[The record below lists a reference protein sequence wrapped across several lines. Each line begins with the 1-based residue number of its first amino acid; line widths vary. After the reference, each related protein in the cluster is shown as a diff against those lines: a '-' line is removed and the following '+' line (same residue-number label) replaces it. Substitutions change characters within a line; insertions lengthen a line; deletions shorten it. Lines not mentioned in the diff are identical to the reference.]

1 MTIQVCSYTAD
12 YPIKDQPDWGK
23 IYNTLQEAII
33 AARFAYSTLTRYE
46 DRYTAIEVI
55 KDDAIVTIFVIWR
68 GQEAY
73 GKEAGLLSLILS
85 EERTTV
91 YEDYEAA

>member
-12 YPIKDQPDWGK
+12 YPIKEQPNWGQT
-23 IYNTLQEAII
+23 YNTLQEAII
-33 AARFAYSTLTRYE
+33 AARFAYNFLSKYE
-46 DRYTAIEVI
+46 DRYTTIEVI

-73 GKEAGLLSLILS
+73 GKEAGLLTLILS
-85 EERTTV
+85 EERQD